1 MAPGR
6 QGKETAK
13 GGSAATPLWR
23 RWAGAVAVA
32 ALLSACGT
40 TTAVP
45 TDVASP
51 GMPNPEAA
59 LLQSIGTVEAQVGH
73 LGAMAPPA
81 YARSAPAAAGRPG
94 SVLPEP
100 LQRVVTFEW
109 RGPLDG
115 GVARLAQSVGYDFF
129 VSAPPGH
136 AGVEVAVAVR
146 DVPAHEAFRALGEA
160 AGRRATVRLVPTHS
174 QVQVIHHG

>member
-1 MAPGR
+1 MA
-6 QGKETAK
+6 A
-13 GGSAATPLWR
+13 R
-23 RWAGAVAVA
+23 RRRGAEAVALV

-73 LGAMAPPA
+73 LGAMVPPPA
-81 YARSAPAAAGRPG
+81 QARAATDTAGRPG

-115 GVARLAQSVGYDFF
+115 GVARLAQSVGYDVF
-129 VSAPPGH
+129 VSGPPGH